1 MPVLDEVAVLRNL
14 FRLILCLIDDLRPRP
29 APAQAAEE
37 NYRSSPLPFMRQW
50 IETGE
55 ENRP

>member
-1 MPVLDEVAVLRNL
+1 MFAMSAEESRLPHGRYVTFQVAEVA
-14 FRLILCLIDDLRPRP
+14 
-29 APAQAAEE
+29 EG
-37 NYRSSPLPFMRQW
+37 NYRPSRLPFMRQW